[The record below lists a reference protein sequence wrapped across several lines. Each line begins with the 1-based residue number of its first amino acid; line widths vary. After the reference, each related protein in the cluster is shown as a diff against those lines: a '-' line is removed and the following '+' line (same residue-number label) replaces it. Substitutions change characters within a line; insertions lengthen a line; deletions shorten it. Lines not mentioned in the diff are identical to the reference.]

1 MNRLLLK
8 SSECKLLSTCRRNQI
23 FVKSFRNIPSQVS
36 TYLVV
41 RHLIPPPP
49 PQHILNNQEVP
60 INVLL
65 RQAMVKMT
73 IVRS

>member
-1 MNRLLLK
+1 MQISLHRSN
-8 SSECKLLSTCRRNQI
+8 TI
-23 FVKSFRNIPSQVS
+23 FVRIFRNIPSQAL

-41 RHLIPPPP
+41 WYLTPPPHTP
-49 PQHILNNQEVP
+49 KHVPNNQEVP

-73 IVRS
+73 IVRL

>member
-1 MNRLLLK
+1 MKIAFVKIANANLFPHADVIKFLLK
-8 SSECKLLSTCRRNQI
+8 VSEYILSG
-23 FVKSFRNIPSQVS
+23 F
-36 TYLVV
+36 
-41 RHLIPPPP
+41 HLSRSATSHPPPP

-60 INVLL
+60 INVFL

>member
-1 MNRLLLK
+1 MNRLLCEN
-8 SSECKLLSTCRRNQI
+8 SECKFLSTCRRNKI

-49 PQHILNNQEVP
+49 ATYTYILQR
-60 INVLL
+60 ITYSCD
-65 RQAMVKMT
+65 RQWSK
-73 IVRS
+73 

>member
-1 MNRLLLK
+1 MQISLHK
-8 SSECKLLSTCRRNQI
+8 SNKIVVRI
-23 FVKSFRNIPSQVS
+23 FRNIPSQVP

-41 RHLIPPPP
+41 RYLIPPSPT

-65 RQAMVKMT
+65 QQAMVKMT
-73 IVRS
+73 IVRL